1 MNVMKDE
8 SHINLKGLEAI
19 LCLMVLITKTLF
31 ANLALFLL
39 QNKVK
44 VGSETT
50 EEYKHKEK
58 VNFHLKK

>member
-1 MNVMKDE
+1 MKDE

-19 LCLMVLITKTLF
+19 FYLMVLVTKTLF
-31 ANLALFLL
+31 SDLAWFLL

-44 VGSETT
+44 VDSETT